1 MKNLNTIKAITLFSA
16 IIFLQVF
23 SATGVKAAEC
33 TRNATSGG
41 ILASNFSSE
50 GVCQVT
56 PDVAM
61 FPLLKIGLCAEVP
74 TFKNYL
80 TNCKFLLEYA
90 SQKKV
95 QISKSTTIK
104 LKDNLTLDEGLYKAA
119 VIVMGNTIG
128 LQHSDVFHSSVLGQE
143 ANLDDGPGKYC
154 ATRATTGNLDQFDS
168 SDDDTTTTATGEV
181 DNLES
186 FLICDDTA
194 PTPGLYIE
202 DKGAYEAVDN
212 ESGDYILCK
221 LDSDG
226 VVEAPTALTT
236 GAITNST
243 IGKVQ
248 ICALASDGTTP
259 EQPGVQQLAIQ
270 TLPAAVSINANTT
283 SINVGFELTNMLQ
296 FEQHTASYSGS
307 DKTYTNAFVESVGL
321 KITTN

>member
-1 MKNLNTIKAITLFSA
+1 MKNLNILKTITFLSA
-16 IIFLQVF
+16 IIFLQAF
-23 SATGVKAAEC
+23 SATGAKAAEC
-33 TRNATSGG
+33 TRNATSNG

-61 FPLLKIGLCAEVP
+61 FPILKIGLCAEVP
-74 TFKNYL
+74 TYANYL
-80 TNCKFLLEYA
+80 TNCKFLIEYA

-95 QISKSTTIK
+95 QISKSTTVK
-104 LKDNLTLDEGLYKAA
+104 LKDSLTLDEGIYKAA
-119 VIVMGNTIG
+119 VMVMGNTIG

-154 ATRATTGNLDQFDS
+154 ATRAVTGNLDQFDS
-168 SDDDTTTTATGEV
+168 SDSNTAVTATGEV
-181 DNLES
+181 NNLES

-202 DKGAYEAVDN
+202 DKGAYEAVDG
-212 ESGDYILCK
+212 SGNDILCS

-226 VVEAPTALTT
+226 VVVAPSALTT
-236 GAITNST
+236 TNST
-243 IGKVQ
+243 VGKVQ

-259 EQPGVQQLAIQ
+259 AQPGVQQLAIQ

-296 FEQHTASYSGS
+296 FEQHSASYSGT

>member
-1 MKNLNTIKAITLFSA
+1 MKNINILKAITLFSA
-16 IIFLQVF
+16 VIFLQVF
-23 SATGVKAAEC
+23 SATGAKAAEC
-33 TRNATSGG
+33 TRNATSNG

-61 FPLLKIGLCAEVP
+61 FPILKIGLCAEVP
-74 TFKNYL
+74 TYANYL
-80 TNCKFLLEYA
+80 TNCKFLIEYA

-95 QISKSTTIK
+95 QISKSTTVK
-104 LKDNLTLDEGLYKAA
+104 LKDSLTLDEGIYKAA
-119 VIVMGNTIG
+119 VMVMGNTIG

-154 ATRATTGNLDQFDS
+154 ATRAVTGNLDQFDS
-168 SDDDTTTTATGEV
+168 SDNDTAITATGEV
-181 DNLES
+181 NNLES

-202 DKGAYEAVDN
+202 DKGAYEAVDGLGN
-212 ESGDYILCK
+212 DILCS

-226 VVEAPTALTT
+226 VVVAPSALTT
-236 GAITNST
+236 TNST
-243 IGKVQ
+243 VGKVQ
-248 ICALASDGTTP
+248 ICALASDGISP

-270 TLPAAVSINANTT
+270 TLPASVTINANTT

-296 FEQHTASYSGS
+296 FEIHEAEYIDNSPV
-307 DKTYTNAFVESVGL
+307 DFMNAFVESVGL

>member
-1 MKNLNTIKAITLFSA
+1 MKNLNIFKAITLFSA
-16 IIFLQVF
+16 VIFLQVF

-33 TRNATSGG
+33 TRDVTSNG
-41 ILASNFSSE
+41 ILDSNFA
-50 GVCQVT
+50 GDPAGTCQVT
-56 PDVAM
+56 PDIAM

-74 TFKNYL
+74 TYANYL
-80 TNCKFLLEYA
+80 TNCKFLVEYA
-90 SQKKV
+90 SQKQV
-95 QISKSTTIK
+95 LISKDTTVK
-104 LKDNLTLDEGLYKAA
+104 LKDSLTLDEGIYKAA

-154 ATRATTGNLDQFDS
+154 ATRAVTGNLDQFDS
-168 SDDDTTTTATGEV
+168 SDSNTAVTATGEV
-181 DNLES
+181 NNLES

-202 DKGAYEAVDN
+202 DKGAYEAVDG
-212 ESGDYILCK
+212 SGNDILCS

-226 VVEAPTALTT
+226 VVVAPSALTT
-236 GAITNST
+236 TNST
-243 IGKVQ
+243 VGKVQ

-259 EQPGVQQLAIQ
+259 AQPGVQQLAIQ

-296 FEQHTASYSGS
+296 FEQHSASYSGT

>member
-1 MKNLNTIKAITLFSA
+1 MKNLNILKAITLFSA
-16 IIFLQVF
+16 VIFLQAF
-23 SATGVKAAEC
+23 SATGAKAAEC
-33 TRNATSGG
+33 TRNATSNG

-61 FPLLKIGLCAEVP
+61 FPILKIGLCAEVP
-74 TFKNYL
+74 TYANYL
-80 TNCKFLLEYA
+80 TNCKFLIEYA

-95 QISKSTTIK
+95 QISKSTTVK
-104 LKDNLTLDEGLYKAA
+104 LKDSLTLDEGIYKAA
-119 VIVMGNTIG
+119 VMVMGNTIG

-154 ATRATTGNLDQFDS
+154 ATRAVTGNLDQFDS
-168 SDDDTTTTATGEV
+168 SDSNTAVTATGEV
-181 DNLES
+181 NNLES

-202 DKGAYEAVDN
+202 DKGAYEAVDG
-212 ESGDYILCK
+212 SGNDILCS

-226 VVEAPTALTT
+226 VVVAPSALTT
-236 GAITNST
+236 TNST
-243 IGKVQ
+243 VGKVQ

-259 EQPGVQQLAIQ
+259 AQPGVQQLAIQ

-296 FEQHTASYSGS
+296 FEQHSASYSGT

>member
-95 QISKSTTIK
+95 QISKSTTVK
-104 LKDNLTLDEGLYKAA
+104 LKDSLTLDEGIYKAA
-119 VIVMGNTIG
+119 VMVMGNTIG

-154 ATRATTGNLDQFDS
+154 ATRAVTGNLDQFDS
-168 SDDDTTTTATGEV
+168 SDSNTAVTATGEV
-181 DNLES
+181 NNLES

-202 DKGAYEAVDN
+202 DKGAYEAVDG
-212 ESGDYILCK
+212 SGNDILCS

-226 VVEAPTALTT
+226 VVVAPSALTT
-236 GAITNST
+236 TNST
-243 IGKVQ
+243 VGKVQ

-259 EQPGVQQLAIQ
+259 AQPGVQQLAIQ

-296 FEQHTASYSGS
+296 FEQHSASYSGT
-307 DKTYTNAFVESVGL
+307 DKTFTNAFVESVGL

>member
-1 MKNLNTIKAITLFSA
+1 MKNLNIFKAITFFSA
-16 IIFLQVF
+16 VIFLQAF
-23 SATGVKAAEC
+23 SATGAKAAEC
-33 TRNATSGG
+33 TRNATSNG

-74 TFKNYL
+74 TYANYL
-80 TNCKFLLEYA
+80 TNCKFLIEYA

-95 QISKSTTIK
+95 QISKSTTVK
-104 LKDNLTLDEGLYKAA
+104 LKDSLTLDEGIYKAA
-119 VIVMGNTIG
+119 VMVMGNTIG

-154 ATRATTGNLDQFDS
+154 ATRAVTGNLDQFDS
-168 SDDDTTTTATGEV
+168 SDSNTAVTATGEV
-181 DNLES
+181 NNLES

-202 DKGAYEAVDN
+202 DKGAYEAVDR
-212 ESGDYILCK
+212 SGNDILCS

-226 VVEAPTALTT
+226 VVVAPSALTT
-236 GAITNST
+236 TNST
-243 IGKVQ
+243 VGKVQ

-259 EQPGVQQLAIQ
+259 AQPGVQQLAIQ

-296 FEQHTASYSGS
+296 FEQHSASYSGT
-307 DKTYTNAFVESVGL
+307 DKTFTNAFVESVGL

>member
-1 MKNLNTIKAITLFSA
+1 MKNLNIFKAITLFSA
-16 IIFLQVF
+16 VIFLQAF

-33 TRNATSGG
+33 TRDVTSNG
-41 ILASNFSSE
+41 ILDSNFA
-50 GVCQVT
+50 GDPAGTCQVT
-56 PDVAM
+56 PDIAM

-74 TFKNYL
+74 TYANYL
-80 TNCKFLLEYA
+80 TNCKFLVEYA
-90 SQKKV
+90 SQKQV
-95 QISKSTTIK
+95 LISKDTTVK
-104 LKDNLTLDEGLYKAA
+104 LKDSLTLDEGIYKAA

-154 ATRATTGNLDQFDS
+154 ATRAVTGNLDQFDS
-168 SDDDTTTTATGEV
+168 SDNDTAITATGEV
-181 DNLES
+181 NNLES

-202 DKGAYEAVDN
+202 DKGAYEAVDGLGN
-212 ESGDYILCK
+212 DILCS

-226 VVEAPTALTT
+226 VVVAPSALTT
-236 GAITNST
+236 TNST
-243 IGKVQ
+243 VGKVQ
-248 ICALASDGTTP
+248 ICALASDGISP

-270 TLPAAVSINANTT
+270 TLPGSVTINTNTT

-296 FEQHTASYSGS
+296 FEIHEAEYINNSPA
-307 DKTYTNAFVESVGL
+307 DFMNAFVESVGL

>member
-1 MKNLNTIKAITLFSA
+1 MKNLNIFKAVAIFSA
-16 IIFLQVF
+16 VIFLQTF
-23 SATGVKAAEC
+23 SATGAKAAEC
-33 TRNATSGG
+33 TRNATSNG

-56 PDVAM
+56 PDIAM
-61 FPLLKIGLCAEVP
+61 FPILKVGLCAEVP
-74 TFKNYL
+74 TYENYL
-80 TNCKFLLEYA
+80 TNCKFLVEYA

-95 QISKSTTIK
+95 QISKSTTVK
-104 LKDNLTLDEGLYKAA
+104 LKDSLTLDEGIYKAA
-119 VIVMGNTIG
+119 VLVVGNTIG
-128 LQHSDVFHSSVLGQE
+128 LQHSDVFHSSMLGQE

-154 ATRATTGNLDQFDS
+154 ATRAVTGNLDQFDS
-168 SDDDTTTTATGEV
+168 SDSNTAVTATGEV
-181 DNLES
+181 NNLES

-202 DKGAYEAVDN
+202 DKGAYEAVDG
-212 ESGDYILCK
+212 SGNDILCS

-226 VVEAPTALTT
+226 VVVAPSALTT
-236 GAITNST
+236 TNST
-243 IGKVQ
+243 VGKVQ

-259 EQPGVQQLAIQ
+259 AQPGVQQLAIQ

-296 FEQHTASYSGS
+296 FEQHSASYSGT

>member
-1 MKNLNTIKAITLFSA
+1 MKNLNILKTITLFVA
-16 IIFLQVF
+16 VIFLQAF

-33 TRNATSGG
+33 IRNATSNG

-61 FPLLKIGLCAEVP
+61 FPILKVGLCAQVP
-74 TFKNYL
+74 TYANYL
-80 TNCKFLLEYA
+80 TNCKFLVEYA

-95 QISKSTTIK
+95 QISKSTTIE
-104 LKDNLTLDEGLYKAA
+104 LKDSLTLDEGIYKAA
-119 VIVMGNTIG
+119 VLVVGNTIG
-128 LQHSDVFHSSVLGQE
+128 LQHSDVFHSSMLGQE
-143 ANLDDGPGKYC
+143 SNLNDGPGKYC
-154 ATRATTGNLDQFDS
+154 ATRAVTGNLDQFDS
-168 SDDDTTTTATGEV
+168 SDNNTSVTATDEV
-181 DNLES
+181 NNLES
-186 FLICDDTA
+186 FLICDETA

-202 DKGAYEAVDN
+202 DIGAYEAVD
-212 ESGDYILCK
+212 ESGNDILCS

-226 VVEAPTALTT
+226 VVVAPSALTT
-236 GAITNST
+236 TNST
-243 IGKVQ
+243 VGKVQ

-259 EQPGVQQLAIQ
+259 AQPGVKQLAIQ
-270 TLPAAVSINANTT
+270 TLPAAVTINANTK

-296 FEQHTASYSGS
+296 FEQHSASYSGT